1 MCAAG
6 AAGVCMGRR
15 RRARAIFEPSHR
27 HHPRLSGVVIPSR
40 EEEEEE
46 EGVRQKTMTERVNLA
61 LVYVYTAKSCTL
73 VPFVTN

>member
-1 MCAAG
+1 VHGSTASG
-6 AAGVCMGRR
+6 SGDI
-15 RRARAIFEPSHR
+15 RALSHR
-27 HHPRLSGVVIPSR
+27 HHPRLSGVVIPSG

-46 EGVRQKTMTERVNLA
+46 EDVRQKTMTERVNLA

>member
-1 MCAAG
+1 MCAWVD
-6 AAGVCMGRR
+6 GVGLERYSSPLTD
-15 RRARAIFEPSHR
+15 II
-27 HHPRLSGVVIPSR
+27 PRLSGVVIPSG